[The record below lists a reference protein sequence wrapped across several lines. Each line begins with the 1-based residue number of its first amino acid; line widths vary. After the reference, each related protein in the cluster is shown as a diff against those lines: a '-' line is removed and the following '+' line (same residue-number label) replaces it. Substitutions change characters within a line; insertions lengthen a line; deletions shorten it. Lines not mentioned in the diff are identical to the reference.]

1 MRKIFSAAIPLAV
14 ILISACGGH
23 QEQAPAQPTALNF
36 DGAVKAAE
44 SKLIWKGEMLGIKYH
59 EGTVALTD
67 GKLTIKDGALAG
79 GMFNIDMKSMVA
91 TDANYDAASGYTS
104 EKLIGHLGS
113 ADFFAVDSFPTS
125 SFTITSVTGN
135 TAKGN
140 LTVRGRTN
148 EETVNEIAI
157 DTTGGQ
163 ITVSGNV
170 VFNRQKY
177 GVAWASPMKDMVLSD
192 DITIKVALK
201 L

>member
-1 MRKIFSAAIPLAV
+1 LAV
-14 ILISACGGH
+14 ILTSACGGS

-44 SKLIWKGEMLGIKYH
+44 SKVIWKGEMLGIKYH

-67 GKLTIKDGALAG
+67 GKVTIKDGALTG
-79 GMFNIDMKSMVA
+79 GSFKIDMKSMVA
-91 TDANYDAASGYTS
+91 TDANYDVASGYTS
-104 EKLIGHLGS
+104 DKLIGHLGS

-125 SFTITSVTGN
+125 SFTITSVVGN
-135 TAKGN
+135 AAKGN